1 MESAHE
7 QVAEEDL
14 SWKSGSRSE
23 LQRVSDSP
31 WLFSSLVPLLQLC
44 ESLVSSVIH
53 AQIIIHIEL
62 MNEPLRNDVVGDGNE
77 HLKRGQTF
85 LALWQLDFFSPLLAT
100 YSHVALG
107 H

>member
-1 MESAHE
+1 MAADQNSSKC
-7 QVAEEDL
+7 L
-14 SWKSGSRSE
+14 
-23 LQRVSDSP
+23 
-31 WLFSSLVPLLQLC
+31 WLFSSLVLLLQLC

-53 AQIIIHIEL
+53 AQVIIHIEL

-77 HLKRGQTF
+77 HLKRRQTFF

-100 YSHVALG
+100 YSHVAPG

>member
-1 MESAHE
+1 M
-7 QVAEEDL
+7 AEEDL

-23 LQRVSDSP
+23 LQRVSDSL
-31 WLFSSLVPLLQLC
+31 WLFSSLVPLLQPC

-62 MNEPLRNDVVGDGNE
+62 MNEPLRNDVVGDGNK

-85 LALWQLDFFSPLLAT
+85 LALWQLDFFSLLLAT

>member
-1 MESAHE
+1 M
-7 QVAEEDL
+7 
-14 SWKSGSRSE
+14 
-23 LQRVSDSP
+23 SDSL
-31 WLFSSLVPLLQLC
+31 WLLSSLVPLSQLC

-62 MNEPLRNDVVGDGNE
+62 MNEPLRNDVVGDGSE

-85 LALWQLDFFSPLLAT
+85 LALWQLDFFPSLLAT

>member
-1 MESAHE
+1 MAPDQSSSKC
-7 QVAEEDL
+7 L
-14 SWKSGSRSE
+14 
-23 LQRVSDSP
+23 

-77 HLKRGQTF
+77 HLQRGQTFFF